1 MMKCVHKGTDGRLC
15 YKVGRGFE
23 GYCIRHQNFKRI
35 DDSDFGMRYVME
47 THIAEQLRAKQWMSM
62 RRYNAGLRRNADI
75 GFYLEALESQAENFG
90 YLLRGLAMMADPFNN
105 TALPEDVRHVTNN
118 LESIAFHIGAYKEYA
133 DIPEDPRS
141 IGDILWSL
149 GIYPEGRLTKLYVRQ
164 FVKKTLNC
172 IRYVLTTNTPR
183 RAWWLRLLTLTRH
196 LRDMEKLW
204 EHDLIVENDDELFPG
219 DTEEEPLAAHPDGS
233 IDLVAFVK
241 DSQNVHT
248 APARDS
254 TSRALSIIMKRPGFT
269 TSSLSDSIV
278 TYFLNTTKAIG
289 FTLTQRSQIMDEL
302 FADRLRISAFDY
314 AYSEVFL
321 RVWDKVLTI
330 DTVDI
335 LQRLAEELHDGMGM
349 CAQGKMTRLVNVLRG
364 FDEEL
369 DEVPLISQGELLQI
383 AMARISALPAE
394 EREPAMTTA
403 FTDLGVSATDQE
415 VWRSAVLEA

>member
-1 MMKCVHKGTDGRLC
+1 
-15 YKVGRGFE
+15 
-23 GYCIRHQNFKRI
+23 
-35 DDSDFGMRYVME
+35 
-47 THIAEQLRAKQWMSM
+47 
-62 RRYNAGLRRNADI
+62 
-75 GFYLEALESQAENFG
+75 
-90 YLLRGLAMMADPFNN
+90 
-105 TALPEDVRHVTNN
+105 
-118 LESIAFHIGAYKEYA
+118 
-133 DIPEDPRS
+133 
-141 IGDILWSL
+141 
-149 GIYPEGRLTKLYVRQ
+149 
-164 FVKKTLNC
+164 
-172 IRYVLTTNTPR
+172 
-183 RAWWLRLLTLTRH
+183 
-196 LRDMEKLW
+196 MEKLW
-204 EHDLIVENDDELFPG
+204 DSVLIVENDDEIFPG

-248 APARDS
+248 SPARDS

-278 TYFLNTTKAIG
+278 THFLNTTKAIG

-302 FADRLRISAFDY
+302 IADRLRIIAFDY

-349 CAQGKMTRLVNVLRG
+349 CAQGKMTRIVNVLRG

-415 VWRSAVLEA
+415 VWRSAVMEA